1 MVMVTGTSPPV
12 AVADRAPG
20 TTGHPGHRAAGPSR
34 GVTPV
39 PEQLTTASDAATDPG
54 PAYVL
59 ESVTKRYGRQ
69 RRHSTVPAALTDV
82 TLTIPRGRT
91 TVVAGPSGSGR
102 TTLLRLLN
110 RTIEPTEGTIT
121 VDELPLR
128 RHRRGALRRRIGA
141 VLQGSGLLPRR
152 TVGENLTAAARDAG
166 VPGREVED
174 RVDHWL
180 AQVGLPPAITDVLPG
195 RLTSGHLQRVKLT
208 RALVADPEVLL
219 LDEPFALLDTGV
231 RGELQTLLLDLQ
243 QQRPRTI
250 VLATQ
255 DLDEAIRLADRIA
268 VLGRTGRLAQHATP
282 AEVVNAPADDEVA
295 AFVAQDRGSR
305 ALAFHPSDQL
315 PVDRVRA
322 VRTPSAVRHGGEA
335 LVLDARAR
343 PRGWV
348 TPERPGQVLG
358 LGGTFDPRRDSLRT
372 ALDAALGSPV
382 GRAVTV
388 EADTGRFTGAVRL
401 EAITAHIAELRRTV
415 AIGVLDAAE
424 AERRRRA
431 EEARREAAERAR
443 RQQAEQ
449 ARLLA
454 EIEGSSPPPRP
465 GSGSVPEPPTDDDAP
480 APSTPFAGQPGA

>member
-1 MVMVTGTSPPV
+1 M
-12 AVADRAPG
+12 
-20 TTGHPGHRAAGPSR
+20 
-34 GVTPV
+34 
-39 PEQLTTASDAATDPG
+39 PEQLTVASDAATDPG

-69 RRHSTVPAALTDV
+69 RRHTTVPAALTDI

-91 TVVAGPSGSGR
+91 TVVIGPSGSGR
-102 TTLLRLLN
+102 STLLRLLN
-110 RTIEPTEGTIT
+110 RTTEPTEGTIT

-152 TVGENLTAAARDAG
+152 TVGENLTAAARDAS

-180 AQVGLPPAITDVLPG
+180 AQVGLPPAVTDLLPG
-195 RLTSGHLQRVKLT
+195 QLTAGDLQRVKLT

-231 RGELQTLLLDLQ
+231 RAELQTLLLGLQ

-255 DLDEAIRLADRIA
+255 DLDEAIRLGDRIV

-295 AFVAQDRGSR
+295 AFLAHDRGSR

-322 VRTPSAVRHGGEA
+322 VRTPTAVRHGGEA

-358 LGGTFDPRRDSLRT
+358 LGGTFDPRHDSLRT
-372 ALDAALGSPV
+372 ALDAALASPV
-382 GRAVTV
+382 GYAVTV

-424 AERRRRA
+424 EERRRRA
-431 EEARREAAERAR
+431 EAARREAAERAR
-443 RQQAEQ
+443 RQEAEQ

-454 EIEGSSPPPRP
+454 EIAGGSPSRRP
-465 GSGSVPEPPTDDDAP
+465 EPTTADVPEEPTGDDVP
-480 APSTPFAGQPGA
+480 ASSTPFAARPGA

>member
-1 MVMVTGTSPPV
+1 M
-12 AVADRAPG
+12 
-20 TTGHPGHRAAGPSR
+20 
-34 GVTPV
+34 
-39 PEQLTTASDAATDPG
+39 PEQLTVASDAATDPG

-69 RRHSTVPAALTDV
+69 RRHTTVPAALTDI

-91 TVVAGPSGSGR
+91 TVVIGPSGSGR
-102 TTLLRLLN
+102 STLLRLLN
-110 RTIEPTEGTIT
+110 RTTEPTEGTIT

-152 TVGENLTAAARDAG
+152 TVGENLTAAARDAS

-180 AQVGLPPAITDVLPG
+180 AQVGLPPAVTDLLPG
-195 RLTSGHLQRVKLT
+195 QLTSGDLQRVKLT

-231 RGELQTLLLDLQ
+231 RAELQTLLLGLQ

-255 DLDEAIRLADRIA
+255 DLDEAIRLGDRIV

-295 AFVAQDRGSR
+295 AFLAHDRGSR

-322 VRTPSAVRHGGEA
+322 VRTPTAVRHGGEA

-358 LGGTFDPRRDSLRT
+358 LGGTFDPRHDSLRT
-372 ALDAALGSPV
+372 ALDAALASPV
-382 GRAVTV
+382 GYAVTV

-424 AERRRRA
+424 EERRRRA
-431 EEARREAAERAR
+431 EAARREAAERAR
-443 RQQAEQ
+443 RQEAEQ

-454 EIEGSSPPPRP
+454 EIAGGSPSRRP
-465 GSGSVPEPPTDDDAP
+465 EPTTADVPEEPTGDDVP
-480 APSTPFAGQPGA
+480 ASSTPFAARPGA